1 MAQFGRRSLAYIGR
15 PGVVQYRAS
24 ADSRFMTGSSS
35 PLIFGSWV
43 YFMDPQNAQVKGGTP
58 VHWAISSAPG
68 AVGVHVMDAEVGA
81 ISVYLADARAH
92 ATPIYRLGGNLF
104 THGT

>member
-1 MAQFGRRSLAYIGR
+1 MF
-15 PGVVQYRAS
+15 AS
-24 ADSRFMTGSSS
+24 PR
-35 PLIFGSWV
+35 
-43 YFMDPQNAQVKGGTP
+43 
-58 VHWAISSAPG
+58 
-68 AVGVHVMDAEVGA
+68 VMDAEVGA